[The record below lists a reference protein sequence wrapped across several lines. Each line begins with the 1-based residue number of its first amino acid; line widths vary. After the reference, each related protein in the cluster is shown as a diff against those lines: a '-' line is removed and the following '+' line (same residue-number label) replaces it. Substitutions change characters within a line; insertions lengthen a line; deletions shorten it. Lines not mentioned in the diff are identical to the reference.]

1 MINNDNN
8 NDNNNNALKNEKQK
22 VDLNCDLGESF
33 GAWKMGNDE
42 AILPLISSANI
53 ACGFHAGDFDTMRKT
68 VELALDY
75 EVAMGAHP
83 GLPDLQGFGRRNM
96 AITPKEA
103 YNMVVY
109 QVGALQGFIRALGGK
124 LHHVKPHGAL
134 YNMAATNE
142 SLALAIAHAIA
153 DVSQGEAILYG
164 LSGSA
169 LIRAGREVG
178 VPVMNE
184 VFADRTYQTDG
195 TLTPRIDANA
205 LITDHKDSIAQVL
218 QMVESNAVTT
228 VTGEVIALEADTICV
243 HGDGASALQ
252 FVEEIRQTFK
262 KRQILISA
270 D

>member
-1 MINNDNN
+1 MNNNYNN
-8 NDNNNNALKNEKQK
+8 NDQNCNIAKNDHRK

-75 EVAMGAHP
+75 EVAIGAHP

-96 AITPKEA
+96 AITAKEA

-109 QVGALQGFIRALGGK
+109 QVGALQGFIQALGGK

-134 YNMAATNE
+134 YNMAAVNQ
-142 SLALAIAHAIA
+142 SLADAIAHAIA

-169 LIRAGREVG
+169 LIQAGQDLG
-178 VPVMNE
+178 LSVMNE
-184 VFADRTYQTDG
+184 VFADRTYQVDG
-195 TLTPRIDANA
+195 TLTSRKEANA
-205 LITDHKDSIAQVL
+205 LITDHQISIAQVL
-218 QMVESNAVTT
+218 QMVESHSVMA
-228 VTGEVIALEADTICV
+228 VTGEIIALEADTICV
-243 HGDGASALQ
+243 HGDGSSALQ
-252 FVEEIRQTFK
+252 FVQEIRQAFEA
-262 KRQILISA
+262 RQIKISA
-270 D
+270 

>member
-1 MINNDNN
+1 MNNN
-8 NDNNNNALKNEKQK
+8 NDHNYNTVKKDNRKI
-22 VDLNCDLGESF
+22 DLNCDLGESF

-96 AITPKEA
+96 AIIPKEA

-178 VPVMNE
+178 LAVMNE
-184 VFADRTYQTDG
+184 VFADRTYQADG
-195 TLTPRIDANA
+195 TLTSRTDANA
-205 LITDHKDSIAQVL
+205 LITDHKASIAQVL

-262 KRQILISA
+262 ERQIFISA
-270 D
+270 H